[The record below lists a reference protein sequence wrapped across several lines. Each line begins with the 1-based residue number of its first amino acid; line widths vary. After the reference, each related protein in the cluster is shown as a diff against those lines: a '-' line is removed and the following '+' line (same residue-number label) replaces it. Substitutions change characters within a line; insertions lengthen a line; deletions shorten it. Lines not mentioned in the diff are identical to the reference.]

1 MASLPAERVST
12 TPSLETSV
20 GHGARG
26 GTGRDGHDKRPAVV
40 VYTHSLLEPS
50 MTFIRSHA
58 EGLNGYRAV
67 YAGAH
72 RANGLPLPEERVATA
87 NRGGLLGKAE
97 ELLFRRFGL
106 AGRLARDLR
115 RFGPALVHAHFGQS
129 GPAAL
134 SLAEAL
140 GVPLVVTFHG
150 NDATITAEEARRSW
164 RGREYLRGRQRV
176 IERAALFIAVSEF
189 IRSRLL
195 DQGYPADK
203 VVTHYN
209 GIDVDFFK
217 RRTQE
222 REPVVVFV
230 GRFVEKKGCEYLLRA
245 LGKLTAQGKPVRGV
259 LLGDGPLRPQI
270 EQAAR
275 DSGAPVEFK
284 GFLPLPEVRDWLGR
298 ASLVVVPSVTAANG
312 DSEGLPTV
320 ILEAQAMGT
329 PVVATRHAGNA
340 EGVAEGRSALL
351 VDERDVDGL
360 AQAIRFLVDSPQT
373 VEAFGAEGRVFVTAN
388 FSIASQV
395 AGLERIYDRV
405 RTGTTPLRSARRA
418 A

>member
-1 MASLPAERVST
+1 MANPRHDRASATLSHLA
-12 TPSLETSV
+12 SV
-20 GHGARG
+20 GSVARDRV
-26 GTGRDGHDKRPAVV
+26 GRSGPLHPPAAV

-58 EGLNGYRAV
+58 EALTGYSAV

-72 RANGLPLPEERVATA
+72 RAGGLALPEDRVVTA
-87 NRGGLLGKAE
+87 NRGGWLGRAE
-97 ELLFRRFGL
+97 EFLFRRFGV

-115 RFGPALVHAHFGQS
+115 GFEPVVVHAHFGQS

-134 SLAEAL
+134 ALAEAL
-140 GVPLVVTFHG
+140 RIPLVVTFHG
-150 NDATITAEEARRSW
+150 NDATITAAEARRSW

-176 IERAALFIAVSEF
+176 IDRAALFIAVSEF

-195 DQGYPADK
+195 AQGYPEDK
-203 VVTHYN
+203 VVTHHN
-209 GIDVDFFK
+209 GIDVDYFS
-217 RRTQE
+217 RRSPQ
-222 REPVVVFV
+222 REPIVVFV

-245 LGKLTAQGKPVRGV
+245 LGRLAGQGQPVRGV
-259 LLGDGPLRPQI
+259 LLGDGPLRP
-270 EQAAR
+270 ELERVAHET
-275 DSGAPVEFK
+275 GANVEFK
-284 GFLPLPEVRDWLGR
+284 GFLPLAEVRDWLGR
-298 ASLVVVPSVTAANG
+298 ASLVAVPSVTAANG

-340 EGVAEGRSALL
+340 EGLAEGRSALL
-351 VDERDVDGL
+351 VDESDVQGL
-360 AQAIRFLVDSPQT
+360 ADAIRYFMDSPQA
-373 VEAFGAEGRVFVTAN
+373 VEAFGAAGRAFVTAN

-395 AGLERIYDRV
+395 TGLEQVYDRV
-405 RTGTTPLRSARRA
+405 RTGAAPGSGLRDA